1 MKASWIA
8 GFVVASLGLSAC
20 GATATIHSA
29 VSSLGSSPDV
39 QIHLTGTVTGPGSA
53 GPAGTEHDVD

>member
-1 MKASWIA
+1 MVASPKEARAESRARGEVIVKASWIA

-29 VSSLGSSPDV
+29 VSPRF
-39 QIHLTGTVTGPGSA
+39 IA
-53 GPAGTEHDVD
+53 